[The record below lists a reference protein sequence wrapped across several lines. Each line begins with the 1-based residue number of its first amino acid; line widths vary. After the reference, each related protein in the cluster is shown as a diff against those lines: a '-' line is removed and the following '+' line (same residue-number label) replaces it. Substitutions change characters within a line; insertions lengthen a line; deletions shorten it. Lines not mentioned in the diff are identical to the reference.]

1 MPNTKAEESTYE
13 WLERVEASVE
23 QAHAALL
30 GSERSSLPAF
40 TAEMHSALGERFDLV
55 ATRKMIPRLATLRE
69 RLTLVRTML
78 RQAAA
83 FIEGREQL
91 ETDLVLGYT
100 PKGLERAL

>member
-1 MPNTKAEESTYE
+1 MPTDK

-30 GSERSSLPAF
+30 GPDRSRLPEF
-40 TAEMHSALGERFDLV
+40 TAEMQSAFGEGSTLV
-55 ATRKMIPRLATLRE
+55 ATSPMVPRLTALRE

-83 FIEGREQL
+83 FVEGREQL
-91 ETDLVLGYT
+91 EKDSILGYT